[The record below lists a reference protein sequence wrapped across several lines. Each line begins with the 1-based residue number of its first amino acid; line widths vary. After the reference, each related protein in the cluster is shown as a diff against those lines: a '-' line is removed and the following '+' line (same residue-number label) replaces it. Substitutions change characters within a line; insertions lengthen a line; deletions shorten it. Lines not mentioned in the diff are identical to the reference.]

1 MHQSRRDRTMELYF
15 PLVLDGANGTELQK
29 RGYDGSVC
37 AEAWVLEHPEVMQ
50 QIQRE
55 YAEAG
60 SDVVYA
66 PTFGANRVKLEE
78 NGIFNQV
85 SDYNRRL
92 VAISKEAVA
101 EKALVAGDIATTGKF
116 LAPVGDVAFSELY
129 DIYHEQAEAMA
140 DAGVDMFVIETI
152 MTVPDARAA
161 LLAVRDVSDKPVLVS
176 FTCDE
181 NGRTLTGTDVLAALI
196 IMQGMGVDAFGLN
209 CSTGPDM
216 MVKQAERLSGFAR
229 VPLAIKPNA
238 GLPKTVDGRT
248 VYDCTPE
255 DFVRYTAE
263 FADAGAALFGGCC
276 GTGPE
281 HIAALKKS
289 LEGVAI
295 KRPVPDDSTEGKLIC
310 ATEKDVFILDRD
322 IVIND
327 TIQCGP
333 DLEDRIKQANR
344 SESKVIT
351 IEIRS
356 EDDLD
361 EFEYAQYAIRKPL
374 CIICDDAQLL
384 SQALMLYQGRALY
397 AGNLS
402 DEQLLPLM
410 RKYGLIA

>member
-1 MHQSRRDRTMELYF
+1 MELYF

-29 RGYDGSVC
+29 RGYDGSIC

-101 EKALVAGDIATTGKF
+101 GKALVAGDIATTGKF
-116 LAPVGDVAFSELY
+116 LAPVGDVAFAELY

-295 KRPVPDDSTEGKLIC
+295 KRPVPDDNTEGKLIC

>member
-1 MHQSRRDRTMELYF
+1 MELYF
-15 PLVLDGANGTELQK
+15 PLILDGANGTVLQE

-37 AEAWVLEHPEVMQ
+37 AEKWVLEHPEVMQ

-85 SDYNRRL
+85 ADYNKRL

-101 EKALVAGDIATTGKF
+101 GKALVAGDIATTGKF
-116 LAPVGDVAFSELY
+116 LAPLGDVTFSELY
-129 DIYHEQAEAMA
+129 DIYHEQAAALEE
-140 DAGVDMFVIETI
+140 AGVDMFAIETI

-181 NGRTLTGTDVLAALI
+181 NGRTLTGTDVLAALV
-196 IMQGMGVDAFGLN
+196 IMQGMGADAFGLN

-216 MVKQAERLSGFAR
+216 MVKQAARISRLAS

-238 GLPKTVDGRT
+238 GLPKTIDGRT
-248 VYDCTPE
+248 VYDCSPE
-255 DFVRYTAE
+255 EFVRYTDD
-263 FADAGAALFGGCC
+263 FAALGTVMFGGCC
-276 GTGPE
+276 GTGPD
-281 HIAALKKS
+281 HIGALKKS
-289 LEGVAI
+289 VEGTEL
-295 KRPVPDDSTEGKLIC
+295 KRPDTDVSMEGKLIC
-310 ATEKDVFILDRD
+310 ATEKEVFILEKEL
-322 IVIND
+322 
-327 TIQCGP
+327 TIKETIECGP
-333 DLEDRIKQANR
+333 DLEDRIKHANR
-344 SESKVIT
+344 SDA
-351 IEIRS
+351 EIIAVEISS
-356 EDDLD
+356 EEDLD

-374 CIICDDAQLL
+374 CIVCDDAEILEK
-384 SQALMLYQGRALY
+384 ALMLYQGRALY
-397 AGNLS
+397 AGSIS
-402 DEQLLPLM
+402 DEQLLPFM

>member
-1 MHQSRRDRTMELYF
+1 MELYF

-116 LAPVGDVAFSELY
+116 LAPVGDVAFAELY

-295 KRPVPDDSTEGKLIC
+295 KRPVSDDSTEGKLIC